1 MMNSLHIFP
10 NFQSQP
16 VSFGLCCIIWCGFVY
31 FLLKRLQSKRNIKL
45 AIQLIHEIEHS
56 DIIDQLSKVVRQERK
71 NTDKSR
77 ADIEEQFKVYIVK
90 TIEQRAK
97 TGLVTSALKRRNA
110 PVGFTAISEHLRNI
124 LMSGLFASRL
134 EAEAL
139 IKHTELKLF
148 NESIRLKNILSSF
161 LVIGLLG
168 TLMGMSDSLGKFSD
182 EAINVT
188 KLVSQDLPS
197 AFVPSIWGVISTI
210 VGMLLYSRLVHTY
223 YTPLKTNLEHATL
236 NSWIP
241 QLCPAISDI
250 IVDKLEDNARRIE
263 KQFADAATVAEFAR
277 DVQKELAPFRES
289 IRNADQAL
297 KRVEPIINES
307 EAAVALLNNY
317 ADKLTRSSE
326 NFSSTL
332 DKFSFLE
339 ERLAIGYDALTAA
352 NETHSRQLSIWSSQ
366 FQALVEKNNAQVVK
380 IDTQINNIFEAL
392 MDFDEQYLEVS
403 KSQTEAVTELVKS
416 VTAVKGSETAL
427 NRAIAERILEESSKK
442 FTQLIGGVQDLTASL
457 ALNMAAVEK
466 SLGEVDGTL
475 KFSLDKMSIRVVNSL
490 TGIRQELLGG
500 LKGVQA
506 ELAALAGGSGTP
518 PAKHDNLNDA
528 TLRPYSGDRAS
539 TASRAELFAD
549 KG

>member
-1 MMNSLHIFP
+1 MINSLNILP
-10 NFQSQP
+10 NFESQP
-16 VSFGLCCIIWCGFVY
+16 ISFGLCCLIWGGFAH
-31 FLLKRLQSKRNIKL
+31 FLLKRLQSKRNVKL
-45 AIQLIHEIEHS
+45 AIQLIDEIEHS
-56 DIIDQLSKVVRQERK
+56 DMIEQLSKVVRHERK

-90 TIEQRAK
+90 TIEQRTK
-97 TGLVTSALKRRNA
+97 TGLVAGALKKKNA
-110 PVGFTAISEHLRNI
+110 PAGLKAISDHLRNI

-161 LVIGLLG
+161 IVIGLLG

-182 EAINVT
+182 ESINVT

-197 AFVPSIWGVISTI
+197 AFIPSIWGVLSTI
-210 VGMLLYSRLVHTY
+210 VGMLFYSRLVHTY
-223 YTPLKTNLEHATL
+223 YIPLKTSLEHATL

-241 QLCPAISDI
+241 QLCPAVSEI

-289 IRNADQAL
+289 IRKADQSL
-297 KRVEPIINES
+297 NRVEPIINES
-307 EAAVALLNNY
+307 AAAVAQINNY
-317 ADKLTRSSE
+317 ADKLTKSSD

-352 NETHSRQLSIWSSQ
+352 NETHSRQLSLWSSQ
-366 FQALVEKNNAQVVK
+366 FQALVEKNNAQFVK
-380 IDTQINNIFEAL
+380 IDNQINNIFEAL

-427 NRAIAERILEESSKK
+427 NREIAERILEESSIK
-442 FTQLIGGVQDLTASL
+442 FTQLIGGVQNLTTSL
-457 ALNMAAVEK
+457 ASNMAAVEK
-466 SLGEVDGTL
+466 NLGEVDGTL
-475 KFSLDKMSIRVVNSL
+475 KLSLEKMSFQVVDSL
-490 TGIRQELLGG
+490 SGIQQELLGG

-506 ELAALAGGSGTP
+506 KLAELAGGSDTP
-518 PAKHDNLNDA
+518 PAKYDNLNDA
-528 TLRPYSGDRAS
+528 ILRRYRGDSAS
-539 TASRAELFAD
+539 TASRTELFID